1 MLDRLSV
8 AMDAE
13 LGRAVRS
20 AAVQAGLSVSRWM
33 TDAAED
39 HLRNQLLGAA
49 LDIWQAEHGA
59 FTVEE
64 LAAAEQRLGWEPAE
78 SERRNAG

>member
-20 AAVQAGLSVSRWM
+20 AAKQAGLSVSRWM

-49 LDIWQAEHGA
+49 LDTWQAENGVL
-59 FTVEE
+59 TVEE
-64 LAAAEQRLGWEPAE
+64 LAAAERRLGGEPAE
-78 SERRNAG
+78 SERRRAG